1 MLAGMTARPWCPC
14 PWSSDDRALLQRC
27 HANRMPSTRTTTP
40 ATSAAPARPRR
51 ARHIPPSH
59 EEDPAQCHD
68 GRSVAEGDHHAEG
81 NRLSRGALTADEV
94 GGEQSLP
101 CPGVKAW
108 SAPSRVQA
116 PTRINRVHGRAVSER
131 TDHELAWR
139 QRVRRC
145 CGDER
150 TTSTGQFGHVLVDRG
165 AGRPEA
171 AWRWS
176 QSCCPRRTALPRRPA
191 RKQAQPCYPS

>member
-1 MLAGMTARPWCPC
+1 MTGRCSSGATPTECRARGPRRRPR
-14 PWSSDDRALLQRC
+14 PQHRHDRAG
-27 HANRMPSTRTTTP
+27 HG
-40 ATSAAPARPRR
+40 
-51 ARHIPPSH
+51 IPPSH

-101 CPGVKAW
+101 CPGVNAW

-116 PTRINRVHGRAVSER
+116 PSRINRVHGRAVSER
-131 TDHELAWR
+131 IDHELAWR
-139 QRVRRC
+139 QRVRRR